1 MASKKKSTQSTS
13 NAFISAASEF
23 SSFLDSL
30 AISSDSRHEE
40 ITTLDEYKE
49 VITSYLDRIKQ
60 GQLDIPDGFT
70 KTRIKQF
77 FSKKA
82 QGDTGDG
89 INMLGGIIMANLCR
103 DRLREMADDK
113 QSPYKELA
121 QERVSDFFNKEFV
134 ERFAEELPFRSDTNT
149 GILRRGNQAKT
160 KKGTTEEE
168 EEENDEEYEKAVQK
182 IMSEQRQLT
191 RDQAEKLVKKSTGSY
206 TKFLNDLF
214 SVTQKKFKWRDEILA
229 PVSNDLQCLRAMG
242 LTASAESVVELHN
255 SGSLNCYICG
265 CKIWRIFNIIYLNS
279 ISCSW
284 CWSNNNIKIIVIS
297 IIFRCAL

>member
-60 GQLDIPDGFT
+60 GQLDIPEGFT

-182 IMSEQRQLT
+182 IMSEQRTFNLK
-191 RDQAEKLVKKSTGSY
+191 KLPFT
-206 TKFLNDLF
+206 
-214 SVTQKKFKWRDEILA
+214 
-229 PVSNDLQCLRAMG
+229 CL
-242 LTASAESVVELHN
+242 
-255 SGSLNCYICG
+255 
-265 CKIWRIFNIIYLNS
+265 
-279 ISCSW
+279 
-284 CWSNNNIKIIVIS
+284 
-297 IIFRCAL
+297 